1 MPTVKRTTPLLI
13 PAFLPGL
20 AAAGGS
26 AAPMSP
32 AGSLTQMLLGLG
44 VTLVLLVAG
53 LWFLK
58 RLQGARGGAPGALRI
73 LGATAVGTREKI
85 VLLGVGNK
93 VLVLGVT
100 PGRINTLH
108 TLDESELPA
117 PQAAPQPVQA
127 AGEFANRLKQFL
139 ERRGE
144 KR

>member
-1 MPTVKRTTPLLI
+1 MKRTIPLLSLSLFLLP
-13 PAFLPGL
+13 PAVV
-20 AAAGGS
+20 AANTS
-26 AAPMSP
+26 VAPITP
-32 AGSLTQMLLGLG
+32 AGSVGQMILGLA
-44 VTLVLLVAG
+44 VTLALLVGG

-58 RLQGARGGAPGALRI
+58 RLQGTRGAAPGALRI

-85 VLLGVGNK
+85 VLLGVGGK

-108 TLDESELPA
+108 TLDESELPPPA
-117 PQAAPQPVQA
+117 AAPLQPQV
-127 AGEFANRLKQFL
+127 GEFASRLKQFL